1 MKVIHSQ
8 GTCGG
13 VEMCVELAPDYFE
26 IDADGMT
33 KVIRPEVAD
42 EDLERVTE
50 AVNECP
56 TAALRLQKA

>member
-1 MKVIHSQ
+1 MKVIHSL

-13 VEMCVELAPDYFE
+13 VEACIELAPDYLG
-26 IDADGMT
+26 IDDDGLT
-33 KVIRPEVAD
+33 QVLREDVAE

-56 TAALRLQKA
+56 TAALRLAQA

>member
-13 VEMCVELAPDYFE
+13 VEACIELAPDYFH
-26 IDADGMT
+26 IDEDGMT
-33 KVIRPEVAD
+33 QVSRPDVAD
-42 EDLERVTE
+42 EDVERVAE

-56 TAALRLQKA
+56 TAALRLQKV